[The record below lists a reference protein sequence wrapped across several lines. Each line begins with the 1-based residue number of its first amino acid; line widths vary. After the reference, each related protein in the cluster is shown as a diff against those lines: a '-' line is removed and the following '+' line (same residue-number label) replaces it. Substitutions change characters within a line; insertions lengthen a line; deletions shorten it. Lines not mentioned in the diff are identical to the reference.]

1 MIFNLRNPLGKR
13 GGIITEDSFEFTGS
27 YAFARDEESGN
38 WELALWDSGTLTWL
52 ADPGMV
58 DLCIVG
64 AGQDGTDGEV
74 VNTTVLS
81 GKGGDGG
88 RIYNNTR
95 GVALDGQ
102 VAVVVGESGA
112 DSSIGS
118 YTSANGPAPKQ
129 GGRGAEMHNQ
139 IASAGTVN
147 TGGADGEWPFGE
159 GVDNSMIPELKGKLL
174 APSGGGGHANNDL
187 EYPGPP
193 APYHNYVFTDEH
205 GGVNTGGET
214 GAGNGGDRDHKN
226 GYDATGI
233 GAGGGGGY
241 SQGEVWYG
249 YGGGKGSKGAVLLR
263 NHREV

>member
-13 GGIITEDSFEFTGS
+13 GGIITEDSFEFSGS
-27 YAFARDEESGN
+27 YSFARDDESGN

-52 ADPGMV
+52 TDPGMV

-64 AGQDGTDGEV
+64 AGQDGTDGAV

-88 RIYNNTR
+88 RIYNNVN

-118 YTSANGPAPKQ
+118 YTSANGPAPKE
-129 GGRGAEMHNQ
+129 GGSGATMHNQ
-139 IASAGTVN
+139 IVRIDEIN
-147 TGGADGEWPFGE
+147 TGGTDGEWPFGE
-159 GVDNSMIPELKGKLL
+159 GVDNTLIPALKGKRL
-174 APSGGGGHANNDL
+174 APSGGGGHANNFV
-187 EYPGPP
+187 EYQG
-193 APYHNYVFTDEH
+193 APSYYSYVYTDQHN
-205 GGVNTGGET
+205 GVNTGGQT

-241 SQGEVWYG
+241 SQGEAWYG
-249 YGGGKGSKGAVLLR
+249 YPGGKGGKGAVLLR
-263 NHREV
+263 NHREA